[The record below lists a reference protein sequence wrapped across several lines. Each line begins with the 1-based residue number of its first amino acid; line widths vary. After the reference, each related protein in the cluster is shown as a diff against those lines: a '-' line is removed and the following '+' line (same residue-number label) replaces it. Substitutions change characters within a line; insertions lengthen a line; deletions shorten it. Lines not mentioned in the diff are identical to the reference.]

1 MDVFR
6 KLLLIRAWCPDRT
19 LPQARKYI
27 YDSLGA
33 SFLENIVLD
42 LEGMISEADNR
53 TPLLCLLSTGSDPT
67 NQIDLLAK
75 NLGQQYQQLS
85 MGQGQEEAARRMMS
99 QGMEKGQWIMLQN
112 CHLSVEFCDEIIQTI
127 SDTENIHE
135 NFKMWIT
142 TEINKQIPMSLLQ
155 MSIKVNISILKLLT
169 SPLLDLST
177 PTSRPR
183 ASDPV

>member
-1 MDVFR
+1 MVRYRGSGGGKLPDRLRLEIHSYRQEEIPCGYEESLDVFR

-67 NQIDLLAK
+67 DQIDLLAK
-75 NLGQQYQQLS
+75 NLG
-85 MGQGQEEAARRMMS
+85 
-99 QGMEKGQWIMLQN
+99 
-112 CHLSVEFCDEIIQTI
+112 
-127 SDTENIHE
+127 
-135 NFKMWIT
+135 
-142 TEINKQIPMSLLQ
+142 
-155 MSIKVNISILKLLT
+155 
-169 SPLLDLST
+169 
-177 PTSRPR
+177 
-183 ASDPV
+183 